1 MATEYQTSNLPLGE
15 GGMSSISNALAGN
28 PTKFDSAIA
37 KYAQAAGVDPNLMKI
52 LVGAE
57 SSFRPDVGSSKGALG
72 LTQMTPIAV
81 KDVNQRYG
89 TNFTME
95 DMTDPNKALEAGS
108 LHFKTMLNTFDGD
121 TTAALAAYNAGPG
134 TVRGAIDTTGNPI
147 PEYKETQDYVSK
159 ILSQYNDLPTDTS
172 FQLPTTPGEVFPSSG
187 DLKTIENKGIQVN
200 DAGGSFQDNTS
211 SWPGLQGL
219 LAGSRPDDILGQTS
233 SVENLLAKE
242 YDNTLYPNNNLS
254 KAYEWW
260 KSQPITADMNEDDLF
275 PSFHSPEALGV
286 TPKKFENVPGVGLTD
301 AGARQIL
308 ADTQPPP
315 NQTLPGVPGVS
326 PQRQGGDIQ
335 RQPDIQSIVKLLSGQ
350 PPDTPGLGADVRG
363 MQESIL
369 GTPDT
374 PAKGVAPPP
383 PQLGPSRAGF
393 DQNRDL
399 QAVMSRQNL
408 TGSPVGVPQSLQ
420 DAAIGAT
427 GVGGAGGLGGGVGVQ
442 PTSIPDRSAQTGVG
456 VGQGFGQGLDAFQQM
471 LAGGQQASPLPGVTG
486 GQPSPGSLPGIDVSQ
501 VMNPPTPLQAGAVQ
515 ALQGGTP
522 GGSTIADAP
531 DPNGVTLAGG
541 QSLFGGS
548 TPAPTQDQVS
558 VGTPANVPPVPD
570 VSKMQFGPGEQ
581 AFQEGAAQD
590 LTAELAGGNKPEK
603 SLWDK
608 TLGDPMVQQ
617 MMFSLG
623 ESIGGEG
630 SVGAKLAQG
639 GRVMQQSMLGND
651 YTEAL
656 KKDPNAPR
664 PRGIS
669 NDSALAIEKQYIKD
683 PLAAE
688 LKQSQISYNNART
701 DKLKDDLGDTDFQ
714 KQRLLHNHVHKMAIN
729 ALRQKYGD
737 VEGAFSTALDANG
750 NPTFIVDKWG
760 ISGMKEDYDNI
771 INKGVNDMGLD
782 PAWSTVFDIGNST
795 ATPSLNIATLPGS
808 PTNPSPITSVKDI
821 DAPGEYAIG
830 GNIIYF
836 DGTGYHYWN
845 PDSSA
850 WESE

>member
-1 MATEYQTSNLPLGE
+1 
-15 GGMSSISNALAGN
+15 
-28 PTKFDSAIA
+28 
-37 KYAQAAGVDPNLMKI
+37 
-52 LVGAE
+52 
-57 SSFRPDVGSSKGALG
+57 
-72 LTQMTPIAV
+72 
-81 KDVNQRYG
+81 
-89 TNFTME
+89 
-95 DMTDPNKALEAGS
+95 
-108 LHFKTMLNTFDGD
+108 
-121 TTAALAAYNAGPG
+121 
-134 TVRGAIDTTGNPI
+134 
-147 PEYKETQDYVSK
+147 
-159 ILSQYNDLPTDTS
+159 
-172 FQLPTTPGEVFPSSG
+172 VFPSSG

-219 LAGSRPDDILGQTS
+219 LADTKPTSLVGQ
-233 SVENLLAKE
+233 E
-242 YDNTLYPNNNLS
+242 
-254 KAYEWW
+254 
-260 KSQPITADMNEDDLF
+260 
-275 PSFHSPEALGV
+275 
-286 TPKKFENVPGVGLTD
+286 KFENVPGVGLTD

-315 NQTLPGVPGVS
+315 NQTIPGVPGVS

-374 PAKGVAPPP
+374 PAKGVAPPPP